1 MTMDLV
7 PAPAVRLMKSGSEEN
22 YSMRSEFLSIFSSPF
37 YDNSLFF
44 FFANLLFHYLLK
56 IILQIFWNLSLYHWS
71 STILSASIL
80 WGSSSISNSL
90 SYGSLLTN
98 HDRDNSQIKY
108 EWKVIEGRILLKKSR
123 IWQESWAQ
131 TISWRYKIHW
141 LFIKSYERRWA
152 TTRRYDSCRS
162 G

>member
-1 MTMDLV
+1 MIEEDKNLEEEIVDNRWKDLDD
-7 PAPAVRLMKSGSEEN
+7 SN
-22 YSMRSEFLSIFSSPF
+22 T
-37 YDNSLFF
+37 
-44 FFANLLFHYLLK
+44 NLLFHYLLK

-141 LFIKSYERRWA
+141 LFIKSYERRW
-152 TTRRYDSCRS
+152 TTSNKEEDPWEINPLS
-162 G
+162 GPNINWRNIRDNL